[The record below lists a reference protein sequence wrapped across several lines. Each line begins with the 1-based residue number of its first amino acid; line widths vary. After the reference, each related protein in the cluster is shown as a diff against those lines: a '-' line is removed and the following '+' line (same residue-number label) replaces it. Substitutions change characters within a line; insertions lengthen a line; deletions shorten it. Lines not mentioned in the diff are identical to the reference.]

1 MRNITQHRHREY
13 AKKYSITKKDIL
25 THKFPSAINKTQ
37 LYALITQICSYQS
50 DKINFD
56 NGGYAKK
63 ISIFTDKEI
72 FKIEGFTL
80 NLLPEIVKSYEIYWR
95 NELNE
100 KEGLEI
106 VLLSERNSISYL
118 SFVVNFTIIGKHVG
132 NDGEIVDGKLNHR
145 AVYLS
150 KKLPEKMEV
159 LALIKDEIEEIMIIN
174 DFFWVEQGLYKD
186 NNEFNASISHSK
198 ILERYGNL

>member
-1 MRNITQHRHREY
+1 MRKITPHRHREY

-25 THKFPSAINKTQ
+25 AHKFPSAINKNQ
-37 LYALITQICSYQS
+37 LYTLIFQICSYKS
-50 DKINFD
+50 DKIHFD

-72 FKIEGFTL
+72 FKIEGFTI
-80 NLLPEIVKSYEIYWR
+80 NLLPEIVKSYEIYWK

-106 VLLSERNSISYL
+106 VLLSERNSISY
-118 SFVVNFTIIGKHVG
+118 SPFVINFTIIGKYVG

-150 KKLPEKMEV
+150 TKLPENMEV
-159 LALIKDEIEEIMIIN
+159 LNLIKEDIEEIMIVN

-186 NNEFNASISHSK
+186 NNEYNARTSQSK
-198 ILERYGNL
+198 ILERYGKL